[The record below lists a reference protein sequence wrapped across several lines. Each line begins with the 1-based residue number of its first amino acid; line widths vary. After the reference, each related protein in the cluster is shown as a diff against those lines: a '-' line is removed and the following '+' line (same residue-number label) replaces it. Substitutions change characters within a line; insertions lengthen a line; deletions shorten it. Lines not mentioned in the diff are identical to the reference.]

1 MDIKL
6 IVATHKKYWMPED
19 PMYLPIHVGAEGKT
33 DENGSPLDLGYVKDN
48 TGDNISSK
56 NANYCELTGL
66 YWAWKNLNAEY
77 IGLVHYRRHFS
88 NGSLFGDKKSR
99 VITKAELEPL
109 LKECDVLLPTPRNY
123 WIETNYSQYAH
134 AHHAIDLD
142 EAKRILQEKCPQYL
156 KAWESSMSRTT
167 GHRFN
172 MFIMKKD
179 KFDAYCAWL
188 FDILFE
194 LENRLDIS
202 TYNKNDSRVFGFVSE
217 RLLDVWIETNDIA
230 YKNIPYVFMESQNW
244 LVKGGNFIK
253 RKFVKTEK

>member
-1 MDIKL
+1 M
-6 IVATHKKYWMPED
+6 
-19 PMYLPIHVGAEGKT
+19 
-33 DENGSPLDLGYVKDN
+33 
-48 TGDNISSK
+48 
-56 NANYCELTGL
+56 
-66 YWAWKNLNAEY
+66 
-77 IGLVHYRRHFS
+77 
-88 NGSLFGDKKSR
+88 
-99 VITKAELEPL
+99 
-109 LKECDVLLPTPRNY
+109 LPTPRNY

-142 EAKRILQEKCPQYL
+142 ETKRILQEKYPQYL

-244 LVKGGNFIK
+244 LVKGGNLNDYSDG
-253 RKFVKTEK
+253 